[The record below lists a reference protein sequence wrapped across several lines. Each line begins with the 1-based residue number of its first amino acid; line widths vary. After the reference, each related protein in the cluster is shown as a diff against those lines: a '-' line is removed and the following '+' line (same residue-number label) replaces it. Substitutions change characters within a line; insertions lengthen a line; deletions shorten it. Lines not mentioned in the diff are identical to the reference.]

1 MLRFCLMLFA
11 PLLIIVA
18 WFIVTTTGQLAD
30 PVATHFGSGYLANG
44 WMTRDGY
51 LAFSLAFSVFLP
63 VVIAGLV
70 VWLPRV
76 ASGPLSLPNRDYWL
90 APERRAATLESI
102 TVRAIAIGSLFA
114 IFMAGVHWLIL
125 EANAAVPPQLPARLF
140 WAMLIAFLAALT
152 VWIGTFWSKFHNVA
166 GRSVTRDH

>member
-11 PLLIIVA
+11 LLLIIVA

-51 LAFSLAFSVFLP
+51 LAFSLGFSVFLP
-63 VVIAGLV
+63 VVIAALV
-70 VWLPRV
+70 GWLPRI

-90 APERRAATLESI
+90 SPERRTATLGSI
-102 TVRAIAIGSLFA
+102 TVRAIALGGLFA
-114 IFMAGVHWLIL
+114 SFMAGVHWLIL
-125 EANAAVPPQLPARLF
+125 QANATVPTQLPARLF
-140 WAMLIAFLAALT
+140 WAMLIAFLAIFT
-152 VWIGTFWSKFHNVA
+152 VWIGMFWSKCRNVA
-166 GRSVTRDH
+166 G